1 MIPKAESK
9 LTIGIPTKNRAHML
23 VVLLEDIKK
32 YQADLPIVISDNSDL
47 DDTASLVEKYS
58 QWLNINYV
66 RIAKNVNQAE
76 NTNSVLKNTQTK
88 YIVLM
93 HDDDRFTS
101 VSIPTYLAL
110 IDYIDENQLNL
121 FAVCVK
127 KNNFKNEQELLEKS
141 SKITPNALNFSE
153 IKNNLQV
160 FQKKEYQRDFV
171 KRGQGGGATGMLI
184 NKHLLEVNNLYFF
197 TDVGAKF
204 DKLFF
209 LTANSIGAVGSWKKE
224 TIAKYLHEGNSLFRK
239 LTENHYLFNQ
249 KILEIYKDDNLAIR
263 KIHKKRI
270 ERWMNDTVTQFKPV
284 DLLSLISSSKLG
296 FSDGTSMWI
305 KYLYM
310 HLIKVTKVITFF
322 KQKNTW

>member
-1 MIPKAESK
+1 MIAKSESK

-32 YQADLPIVISDNSDL
+32 YRADLPIVISDNSDC

-66 RIAKNVNQAE
+66 RIAENVNQAE
-76 NTNSVLKNTQTK
+76 NTNSVLKNSQTK
-88 YIVLM
+88 YVVLM

-101 VSIPTYLAL
+101 VSIPTYLTL
-110 IDYIDENQLNL
+110 IEYIDDNQLNI
-121 FAVCVK
+121 FAVCVNK
-127 KNNFKNEQELLEKS
+127 TSFRNEKELLEKTT
-141 SKITPNALNFSE
+141 KITPNTLNFSE
-153 IKNNLQV
+153 IKQNLQI
-160 FQKKEYQRDFV
+160 FTKQEYQRDFV
-171 KRGQGGGATGMLI
+171 IQGKGGGATGMLI
-184 NKHLLEVNNLYFF
+184 NRYLLEVNNLYFF

-209 LTANSIGAVGSWKKE
+209 LSANSIGAVGSWKKE

-249 KILEIYKDDNLAIR
+249 KILEIYQDDNSAIR

-270 ERWMNDTVTQFKPV
+270 ERWMDTVPQFKPV
-284 DLLSLISSSKLG
+284 DLYSLISSSKLG
-296 FSDGTSMWI
+296 FLDGISIWI
-305 KYLYM
+305 DYFYR
-310 HLIKVTKVITFF
+310 HSIKTKKISKFF
-322 KQKNTW
+322 AHNNK